1 MKNTKVS
8 AIDIALVGMMVAML
22 NVFKWILSI
31 LPNIEVTT
39 FLIVMFTLF
48 FKKKMYLVLPA
59 FILIEGI
66 LYGFGIWWV
75 MYLYIWPLLALITW
89 IFKKN
94 DSTLLWAIIAG
105 VFGLSYG
112 FICSI
117 PYFVLG
123 AIDGGFMGGVSS
135 AITWWIT
142 GIPFDLVHGVAN
154 FIIMLVL
161 YRPVRK
167 VMNLLVSNLR

>member
-22 NVFKWILSI
+22 NVSKWILSI

-94 DSTLLWAIIAG
+94 NSAFLWAIIAG

-161 YRPVRK
+161 YRPIRK
-167 VMNLLVSNLR
+167 VMNLLVSNLK